1 MDNQPMNKFAPGMY
15 PYMNAP
21 RVVPFSKQELNS
33 FRHKGEKPLYY
44 TLVVI
49 NVLVILSAL
58 ICVVAAVAGHGPF
71 VGEMGEQISKELMG
85 EDVSSRY
92 LYVEVLMLLAGI
104 PLLLMA
110 MVYLYY
116 AEYRANA
123 IRITPKNFPEIY
135 EVVEEYAQ
143 RLGMKETP
151 KIYLSQANGVLN
163 AFSAYILRR
172 QYIVLYTDLFEVAYL
187 EHHDLD
193 SIKFIIGHEMAHIRL
208 RHATF
213 GYQMTI
219 LFGNYFPILSTALS
233 RAREYSC
240 DRVAQHLTGMSGVE
254 PMLALVVGKHLYKKV
269 DVEDYVQHCHEVRGF
284 FVFIYNL
291 MATHPI
297 MPKRVQALLRD
308 HGSGRLFF

>member
-1 MDNQPMNKFAPGMY
+1 
-15 PYMNAP
+15 
-21 RVVPFSKQELNS
+21 
-33 FRHKGEKPLYY
+33 
-44 TLVVI
+44 
-49 NVLVILSAL
+49 
-58 ICVVAAVAGHGPF
+58 
-71 VGEMGEQISKELMG
+71 
-85 EDVSSRY
+85 
-92 LYVEVLMLLAGI
+92 MLLAGI

-219 LFGNYFPILSTALS
+219 LFGNYIPILSTALS